1 MRSPADMQ
9 TIQIDITNACNLA
22 CSNCTRF
29 CGNHKK
35 PFFMDFDTFKRAVDS
50 LEGYNGVTGVM
61 GGEPTLHPEFERF
74 VLYLREKYGER
85 KEKNRMIYPQREFIK
100 EIRRREFE
108 SHVLREDEDGTGR
121 DCGCGNFKMFGPGLW
136 SNMGNTYP
144 KYYEL
149 INDNFNVQFLNDHI
163 NESYH
168 QPGLISRKDLGIPD
182 EKWIPM
188 RDACWMQNEW
198 SATITPKGAFFCEI
212 AGALDMLFDGPGGW
226 KIEPGWWK
234 RKPSEFGDQLHWCEI
249 CGFALNTFMRDATEE
264 VDDVSPTLYEML
276 KKTESPRMKAGRTN
290 LLKIENGVIAEES
303 KAPTKGFAAVSAA
316 QPYIEHYEDRFNAS
330 NSHLLVQK
338 YDVVNISA
346 GESFGQEFNKVLKCS
361 SGWILFIDNNDD
373 LTREKAVAEIEDL
386 IKRYILNP
394 GTLHIGEGYKF
405 LSKYA
410 LSLREF
416 GFDRIAHCKSFEDI
430 INSWQ
435 KNKVVPL
442 DQISELTKWKRA
454 SIIPDKRYVIWGTGL
469 SGSFIADAVEH
480 SGGKLVY
487 AVDIDPSKEGKDFYG
502 YNIYQ
507 PSYLKEH
514 LEDFDY
520 LLIGHYSRF
529 EEIRQ
534 QAIKVGVDDKKI
546 LKPYEI

>member
-74 VLYLREKYGER
+74 VLYIREKYGER
-85 KEKNRMIYPQREFIK
+85 KEENRMIYPQREFIK

-108 SHVLREDEDGTGR
+108 SHVLRDEEDGTGEEK
-121 DCGCGNFKMFGPGLW
+121 GCGNFKMFGPGLW
-136 SNMGNTYP
+136 SNMGKTYP

-149 INDNFNVQFLNDHI
+149 INDSFNVQFLNDHI

-182 EKWIPM
+182 EEWIPM

-226 KIEPGWWK
+226 EIEPGWWK

-249 CGFALNTFMRDATEE
+249 CGFALKTFMRDAKEE

-276 KKTESPRMKAGRTN
+276 KKIDSPRMKAGKTN
-290 LLKIENGVIAEES
+290 LIKIENGIIAEES
-303 KAPTKGFAAVSAA
+303 KAPTMGFAAVSAA

-338 YDVVNISA
+338 YDVLHIA
-346 GESFGQEFNKVLKCS
+346 EGDGFGAAMNKALRAS
-361 SGWILFIDNNDD
+361 EGWILFVDSDD
-373 LTREKAVAEIEDL
+373 EAATEKAKVEVDAL
-386 IKRYILNP
+386 IKKYIFNP
-394 GTLHIGEGYKF
+394 GTLHIGNGYKF
-405 LSKYA
+405 FSKYA
-410 LSLREF
+410 LSLRKY
-416 GFDRIAHCKSFEDI
+416 GFDRIAHSRSFEDI
-430 INSWQ
+430 QNAWQ
-435 KNKVVPL
+435 PKKVVPL
-442 DQISELTKWKRA
+442 ADIAELTKWKRS
-454 SIIPDKRYVIWGTGL
+454 SIIKGDRYVIWGTGL

-480 SGGKLVY
+480 SGGKLMF
-487 AVDIDPSKEGKDFYG
+487 AVDIDPSKDGKDFYG
-502 YNIYQ
+502 YTIHQ
-507 PSYLKEH
+507 PAYLQEH
-514 LEDFDY
+514 MDEFDH

-529 EEIRQ
+529 EEIRS
-534 QAIKVGVDDKKI
+534 QALEIGVPDEKI
-546 LKPYEI
+546 IRPYEV